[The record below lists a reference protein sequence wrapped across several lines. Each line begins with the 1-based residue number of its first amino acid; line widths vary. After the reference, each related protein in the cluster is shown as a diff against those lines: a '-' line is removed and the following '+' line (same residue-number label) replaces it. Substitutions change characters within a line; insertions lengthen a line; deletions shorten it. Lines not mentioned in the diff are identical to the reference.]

1 MTDAA
6 ATGPPMTGTAPPLP
20 DFAPPPFPRAGRM
33 LFCIGAQKAG
43 TTWLY
48 DFLCGHPEC
57 HFAPNKELHYFDVM
71 AGRGKKIFE
80 MRVGLLRDMAARL
93 APRTGSH
100 NDFALRQMQSLSA
113 LLAIY
118 TGGGPP
124 EATNRHAPYL
134 SYLLDDYQGQP
145 AVCDITPGYA
155 ILDRVHFADMA
166 SIGDARF
173 IFIMRDP
180 VDRMWS
186 QVRMAVDSMQLP
198 EAEYAPA
205 CIDRARHLIDSGQL
219 ARVTR
224 ARYDRTM
231 QELDA
236 AVAPDRVRYL
246 FYETLFRQDTVDSIC
261 AFAGIAPREAAAS
274 ARVNA
279 GREMPIPP
287 EIDAAFTAILAPQYD
302 AARARFGAAVPASWR
317 TP

>member
-6 ATGPPMTGTAPPLP
+6 ATGPPMTDTAPPLP
-20 DFAPPPFPRAGRM
+20 EFVPPPFPRGARM

-71 AGRGKKIFE
+71 AGRGKTIFE
-80 MRVGLLRDMAARL
+80 MRLRLAHDMAERL
-93 APRTGSH
+93 EARTGPH
-100 NDFALRQMQSLSA
+100 NAFALRHLESLSR

-173 IFIMRDP
+173 LFILRDP

-186 QVRMAVDSMQLP
+186 QLRMAVDSMNLP
-198 EAEYAPA
+198 EEDYQQA
-205 CIDRARHLIDSGQL
+205 CLDRARHLVDSGHL

-231 QELDA
+231 RELDA
-236 AVAPDRVRYL
+236 AVAPERIRYL
-246 FYETLFRQDTVDSIC
+246 FYEELFRQDTVDSIC
-261 AFAGIAPREAAAS
+261 AFAGIAPRPAAAT

-279 GREMPIPP
+279 GRALPIPP
-287 EIDAAFTAILAPQYD
+287 EVEESFAAILAPQYH
-302 AARARFGAAVPASWR
+302 AVRARFGDAVPAAWR

>member
-1 MTDAA
+1 MTDNA
-6 ATGPPMTGTAPPLP
+6 ATGSQMTEDATPLP

-33 LFCIGAQKAG
+33 LFCVGAQKAG

-48 DFLCGHPEC
+48 DFLCGHPDC

-71 AGRGKKIFE
+71 AGRGKMILE
-80 MRVGLLRDMAARL
+80 MRVRLARDMAARL
-93 APRTGSH
+93 EPRAGPH
-100 NDFALRQMQSLSA
+100 NSFALRHLESLSR
-113 LLAIY
+113 LLGIY

-134 SYLLDDYQGQP
+134 TYLLQDYRDQP

-173 IFIMRDP
+173 LFILRDP

-186 QVRMAVDSMQLP
+186 QLRMAIDTMNLS
-198 EAEYAPA
+198 EDDYAPA
-205 CIDRARHLIDSGQL
+205 CLDRARQLIETGQL
-219 ARVTR
+219 AQVAR

-236 AVAPDRVRYL
+236 AVAPDRVRYV
-246 FYETLFRQDTVDSIC
+246 FYEDLFRQSTVDSIC
-261 AFAGIAPREAAAS
+261 AFAGIAPREAAAA
-274 ARVNA
+274 ARVNP
-279 GREMPIPP
+279 GRELPIPP
-287 EIDAAFTAILAPQYD
+287 EIEARFAAILAPQYQ
-302 AARARFGAAVPASWR
+302 AVRARFGAAVPASWH